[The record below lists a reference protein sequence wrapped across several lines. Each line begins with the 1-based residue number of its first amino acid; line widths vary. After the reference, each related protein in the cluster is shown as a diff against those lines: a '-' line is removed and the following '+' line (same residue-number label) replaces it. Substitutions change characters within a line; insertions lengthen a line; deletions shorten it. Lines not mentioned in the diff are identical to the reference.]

1 MASSCYLCG
10 AGPQAAVEILVE
22 LGLRIRTKHT
32 NHQGGKQMTKTTA
45 QRTRSLR
52 TIAAPLIAI
61 VLVMTARLRNPASPT
76 HSVAETVDPIC
87 DGRFPPGSVHPHD
100 GFGRANIFVAE
111 VAR

>member
-1 MASSCYLCG
+1 MAIYCHLCG

-61 VLVMTARLRNPASPT
+61 VLVMTACGSDGPVEEPSITDTLR
-76 HSVAETVDPIC
+76 
-87 DGRFPPGSVHPHD
+87 GRNRHAD
-100 GFGRANIFVAE
+100 M
-111 VAR
+111 

>member
-1 MASSCYLCG
+1 MAIYCHLCG

-61 VLVMTARLRNPASPT
+61 VLVMTACGSDGPVEEPSITDTLR
-76 HSVAETVDPIC
+76 
-87 DGRFPPGSVHPHD
+87 GRNRRSD
-100 GFGRANIFVAE
+100 M
-111 VAR
+111 

>member
-61 VLVMTARLRNPASPT
+61 VLVMTACGSDGPVEEPSITDTLR
-76 HSVAETVDPIC
+76 
-87 DGRFPPGSVHPHD
+87 GRNRRSD
-100 GFGRANIFVAE
+100 M
-111 VAR
+111 

>member
-1 MASSCYLCG
+1 MASYCHLCG

-61 VLVMTARLRNPASPT
+61 VLVMTACGSDGPVEEPSITDTLR
-76 HSVAETVDPIC
+76 
-87 DGRFPPGSVHPHD
+87 GRNRHAD
-100 GFGRANIFVAE
+100 M
-111 VAR
+111 